1 MTRSKSILLTTLA
14 IVGSVMAAACSDST
28 GVNSSNVG
36 TLMVR
41 LTDAPFLSDSVQSV
55 DIYIV
60 RVDARQAGVDDAGAD
75 SNLDDN
81 ASANDGWKTVATP
94 NASINLLSLQNGVAA
109 TLGQATLTAGMYNG
123 FRLIIDPSK
132 SSITLKGGQVLNGGT
147 TPGVTFPSASRSG
160 IKIVV
165 TDPVQI
171 TGGTTTALLVDF
183 NVDDS
188 FVMRG
193 NSITKNGLL
202 FKPVIKAT
210 VTNLALT
217 SANVRLANATDNALN
232 FNQNNTALAG
242 GSNLAF
248 GTASSCAWINATTPN
263 LSVTQPPSTTA
274 LPGLT
279 LALAAGKSFT
289 IVAFPG
295 ATGVQFATLAN
306 AFAPAAGQTGLI
318 VFNGNIGGNA
328 IDVFVTA
335 PNASLGAPTIAN
347 VLVGASSAFV
357 GVPSGSQEIRVT
369 RAGTTSPL
377 LLDVTSN
384 LPAVQNTALVFAQP
398 ANGQGRGFLVPSC

>member
-14 IVGSVMAAACSDST
+14 IVGSLVAAACSDST
-28 GVNSSNVG
+28 GLNPSGIG

-55 DIYIV
+55 DIYVV
-60 RVDARQAGVDDAGAD
+60 RVDARQAGTDDAGAN

-109 TLGQATLTAGMYNG
+109 TLGQASLAAGTYNG

-183 NVDDS
+183 NVNDS

-193 NSITKNGLL
+193 NSITQNGLL

-248 GTASSCAWINATTPN
+248 GTASSCAWVNATTPN
-263 LSVTQPPSTTA
+263 LSVTQLPSTTLPLA
-274 LPGLT
+274 LT
-279 LALAAGKSFT
+279 LAAGKSFT

-295 ATGVQFATLAN
+295 ASGIQFSTLAN
-306 AFAPAAGQTGLI
+306 AFTPAAGQTGLI
-318 VFNGNIGGNA
+318 VFNGNTGGNA
-328 IDVFVTA
+328 VDVFVTA
-335 PNASLGAPTIAN
+335 PGAPLGSPTIAN

-369 RAGTTSPL
+369 RTGTTTPM